1 MENQAEKVYVKVNQ
15 KWQRATKTGEQDDKV
30 SVMTN
35 DGQAFNLPKNSKFLE
50 PIASKE
56 QKFAYGDVKEQLEG
70 QYISYAKLP
79 ESVRD
84 NLVEGKEYFHE
95 STYISE
101 GELKEGAK
109 MVQMVYDRNLGSRLD
124 VQYRRNEPV
133 TLDKARAYNHTFSA
147 DEFERMVDKKDFVV
161 FQGSTNDGE
170 VFQKLAYFEPRIQD
184 IRTKSALST
193 NTYFYGEK
201 LTTKQADSLN
211 KGQEI
216 EMVIKSKKHGVKPY
230 LVSYSPRRESYITKN
245 VDLAKA
251 KNIEVH
257 QDEKK
262 KPRSR
267 GMKV

>member
-30 SVMTN
+30 SIATD
-35 DGQAFNLPKNSKFLE
+35 DGQTFNLPKNSKYLE

-70 QYISYAKLP
+70 HYISYAKLP

-84 NLVEGKEYFHE
+84 NLAEGKEYFHE

-124 VQYRRNEPV
+124 VQYRRDEAV
-133 TLDKARAYNHTFSA
+133 TLDKAWAYNHAFSA
-147 DEFERMVDKKDFVV
+147 DEFERMIDKQEFVV

-170 VFQKLAYFEPRIQD
+170 VFQKLAYYEPRVQD
-184 IRTKSALST
+184 
-193 NTYFYGEK
+193 
-201 LTTKQADSLN
+201 
-211 KGQEI
+211 
-216 EMVIKSKKHGVKPY
+216 
-230 LVSYSPRRESYITKN
+230 
-245 VDLAKA
+245 
-251 KNIEVH
+251 
-257 QDEKK
+257 
-262 KPRSR
+262 
-267 GMKV
+267 

>member
-15 KWQRATKTGEQDDKV
+15 KWQRATVTGKQDGKV
-30 SVMTN
+30 SVVTD
-35 DGQAFNLPKNSKFLE
+35 DGQSFNLPKNSKYLE
-50 PIASKE
+50 PIGSKD

-109 MVQMVYDRNLGSRLD
+109 MVQMVYDRNVGTRLD
-124 VQYRRNEPV
+124 VQYRRNEVV
-133 TLDKARAYNHTFSA
+133 TLDKASAYNHSFSA
-147 DEFERMVDKKDFVV
+147 DEFRCMVEQKEFVV
-161 FQGSTNDGE
+161 FQGSTSDGE
-170 VFQKLAYFEPRIQD
+170 VFQKLAYYEPRLQD
-184 IRTKSALST
+184 IRTKSALT
-193 NTYFYGEK
+193 PNKYFYGEK
-201 LTTKQADSLN
+201 LTTKQADALN

-216 EMVIKSKKHGVKPY
+216 EMVIKSRKHGVKPY

-245 VDLAKA
+245 VELAKA
-251 KNIEVH
+251 KTMEVY

-267 GMKV
+267 SMKV